1 MKQTWKRIGSLLL
14 TVCMVFTLLPTM
26 AFAETGVTDSGTPLG
41 ISGEITAFA
50 DLDTEVA
57 QQAVETGTPEDALK
71 LPDTLAVTVAENGDE
86 TATGSDARKEIKT
99 AVAVE
104 RWTSDPVYD
113 GDTAGDYTF
122 TPTLALPEGLTL
134 TEDVSAPTIT
144 VTVREESAAPKARG
158 MAVPLGVGT
167 ITGTMSVGGTT
178 VSDLTEDANGTGWA
192 WDAAS
197 ATLTLGSTYG
207 GDGIYFNTTDAVNLT
222 LEDDVSISTTGIDH
236 GIKSEGNLT
245 IDTGSHTLD
254 VTEAHSG
261 SPAFAIRTAGALTI
275 GGSGTVYATHGGTT
289 YYGTAIYA
297 IQGVTVTDSVNVT
310 ASATHNGSGIS
321 SGSTGSIVITGN
333 SKVTAAAKSMGGS
346 GLYATNGTI
355 TISGSAEV
363 TASNADNFAIISRG
377 NLVISDSAN
386 VNPSGISDSDI
397 VSYSDITINTTGTVT
412 AIAPSGESNGA
423 ISANGEILLQ
433 NGTVTATNT
442 AENGNGI
449 KAESG
454 ISITDGTITATA
466 QGTGYALKTIDE
478 GASVRIGGGT
488 VILVNSDTPAN
499 LISAPGGLLHT
510 GGTLNGD
517 APAAAG
523 ITTETDLI
531 TALESATPSII
542 TLGGSITLS
551 TQTAN
556 MGASHTIDTGSFTLT
571 ISGGETYSTG
581 GRIGLGTHTLT
592 LKGTADIDSVQGIRS
607 ANGTLNLEDVTV
619 KLKIANSIYA
629 GTVHVNSGATV
640 NLDSSRS
647 GMLGGALLTLP
658 DSTYSLNV
666 NSGGVVNILDAN
678 GSGINNS
685 SGGMI
690 NINSGGTISVGAI
703 RSDNW
708 GINQQDSGGLKLNTG
723 GTLDGIAGGAVF
735 LNTGTKVDG
744 MNGKFID
751 QGTALTATGE
761 VTVGATD
768 ATPTNGGLSAGLY
781 VWNGSAFAK
790 AGGGTPSSNANLA
803 SLTVNAGTLSPVFD
817 PSVTSYSVSVGYS
830 TASITIGATAEAG
843 ATISGGQMH
852 GLNVGVNTI
861 PVVVTAVDGVTTKT
875 YTVTVTRA
883 AYSGGGS
890 GGSGDSGGGGGYTP
904 PTVITPI
911 VTEKQPDT
919 PTTAKASVSG
929 TVKEGTLSATITE
942 QMVKDAIKAAQDA
955 AEKSG
960 KKVDGIALDFNV
972 TGNSSYTNQNATMDA
987 GAIDLLKESGVKFI
1001 KIGSAVLDV
1010 TLDMGAITE
1019 IDKQSTGTVTVSAK
1033 RMTNLSAAAQKL
1045 IDNRPAFDITVS
1057 YQKNGK
1063 TEYVSSF
1070 GKGAVTLGIA
1080 YKATDKE
1087 NKGNLFGVYVDKEG
1101 KPQLLTNSSYDN
1113 TGRLILS
1120 RNSLSTYGVGYKAP
1134 APAFTDTAKHW
1145 AKDNIDFVASRDL
1158 ISGTSATTFAP
1169 DTAITRADF
1178 LMALGRLSGADVSIY
1193 NASSFTDVKSTDTAM
1208 PYIEWAVKNKIVS
1221 GYGNG
1226 KFGPNDSITRE
1237 QMAVMMAGY
1246 AKATGHKLPVSRQ
1259 IITFADDAKISAYAK
1274 DAVKVIQ
1281 QTGVINGKDGNRFDP
1296 QGNAT
1301 RAEASTIL
1309 RRFVELVIDEGTAR
1323 GWVQNDVGQWQYV
1336 GDNGKPVVGWL
1347 TVENGKY
1354 HYYFTADGIMVSGK
1368 WLEIDSKWYYFNTDG
1383 SLARSTKID
1392 GYEVDENGVR
1402 KTM

>member
-1 MKQTWKRIGSLLL
+1 MKETLKRIGRLLL
-14 TVCMVFTLLPTM
+14 TVCMVITLLPTM
-26 AFAETGVTDSGTPLG
+26 AFAE
-41 ISGEITAFA
+41 
-50 DLDTEVA
+50 
-57 QQAVETGTPEDALK
+57 
-71 LPDTLAVTVAENGDE
+71 NGDE
-86 TATGSDARKEIKT
+86 AATGSDARKEIET

-104 RWTSDPVYD
+104 RWTSDPAYD

-134 TEDVSAPTIT
+134 AEDVSAPTIT
-144 VTVREESAAPKARG
+144 VTVRDESAAPQARG
-158 MAVPLGVGT
+158 MAGPLGVGT

-178 VSDLTEDANGTGWA
+178 VSDLTEDANGTGWT

-207 GDGIYFNTTDAVNLT
+207 GDGIYFNTTDAVKLT
-222 LEDDVSISTTGIDH
+222 LEDNVSISTTGIDH
-236 GIKSEGNLT
+236 GIKSGGNLT
-245 IDTGSHTLD
+245 IDTGSHTLN
-254 VTEAHSG
+254 VTEAQTSA
-261 SPAFAIRTAGALTI
+261 SAAWAIRAAGALTI
-275 GGSGTVYATHGGTT
+275 GGSGTVSATHGGT
-289 YYGTAIYA
+289 YNGTAIYA

-310 ASATHNGSGIS
+310 ASVANVGSGLS
-321 SGSTGSIVITGN
+321 SGSTGNIVITGN
-333 SKVTAAAKSMGGS
+333 SKVTALAKGSGSS

-355 TISGSAEV
+355 ISGSAEV
-363 TASNADNFAIISRG
+363 TASSANNFAIISRG

-397 VSYSDITINTTGTVT
+397 VSYSDITINTAGTVT

-423 ISANGEILLQ
+423 ISAGGEILLQ

-449 KAESG
+449 QAESG
-454 ISITDGTITATA
+454 ISITGGTITATA
-466 QGTGYALKTIDE
+466 EGTGYALKTIDA

-556 MGASHTIDTGSFTLT
+556 IGASHTIDTGSFTLT

-592 LKGTADIDSVQGIRS
+592 LKGTAVIDSVQGIRS

-619 KLKIANSIYA
+619 TLKIANSIYA

-658 DSTYSLNV
+658 GSTYSLNV

-703 RSDNW
+703 RSNNW
-708 GINQQDSGGLKLNTG
+708 GIDQQGSGGLKLNTG

-843 ATISGGQMH
+843 ATISGGQMY

-890 GGSGDSGGGGGYTP
+890 GGSGDSGGGGGGGYTP

-911 VTEKQPDT
+911 VKEKQPDT

-929 TVKEGTLSATITE
+929 TVKDGTLSATITE
-942 QMVKDAIKAAQDA
+942 QVVKDAIKAAQDA
-955 AEKSG
+955 AKKSG
-960 KKVDGIALDFNV
+960 KTVDGIALDFNV
-972 TGNSSYTNQNATMDA
+972 TGNSSYTNLNATMDA

-1001 KIGSAVLDV
+1001 KMGSAVLDV
-1010 TLDMGAITE
+1010 TLDMGAIAE

-1033 RMTNLSAAAQKL
+1033 KLTKLSAAAKKL
-1045 IDNRPAFDITVS
+1045 IGNRPAFDITVS

-1070 GKGAVTLGIA
+1070 GKGEVTLGIA

-1087 NKGNLFGVYVDKEG
+1087 NKGNLFGVYVDKKG

-1113 TGRLILS
+1113 TGRLIFS

-1178 LMALGRLSGADVSIY
+1178 LMALGRLSGTDVSIY
-1193 NASSFTDVKSTDTAM
+1193 KASSFTDVKSSDTAM

-1237 QMAVMMAGY
+1237 QMAVMMTGY

-1281 QTGVINGKDGNRFDP
+1281 QTGVINSKDNNRFDP

-1368 WLEIDSKWYYFNTDG
+1368 WLEIDGKWYYFNTDG

-1392 GYEVDENGVR
+1392 GYEVNENGVR
-1402 KTM
+1402 KTT